1 MKVVVAP
8 QAFKGTASA
17 AVVAAAMSRGV
28 LQAMPHSQ
36 VVEIPIADGG
46 SGTVDALVAATGGRY
61 VTSPAGDPLG
71 RPIAARWGALGDGET
86 AVIEASAASGLSLLS
101 VAERDPTITTTR
113 GTGDLIRAALDA
125 GYTRILI
132 GLGDSATNDAGV
144 GMAQALGVRA
154 LDDMGRD
161 LPNGGAALMRLH
173 SLEIEDVHPRLAS
186 ARITALCDVT
196 NPLCGPGGA
205 SAVFGPQKGATARQ
219 VSLLDASLGRFS
231 EVAAAQMGRN
241 VRDVPGAGAA
251 GGLGAGLV
259 AFCGAALCPGFQV
272 VSKAVR
278 LAEALGGADLVLT
291 GEGRIDAQ
299 TAGGKGVSGV
309 AALSKECGD
318 PLVAAIVGQNGL
330 GETEAATLGID
341 AVFALASSSGG
352 AIPGPESTPG
362 LIQAATARAVA
373 GLLRGRS
380 DAH

>member
-36 VVEIPIADGG
+36 VVEVPIADGG
-46 SGTVDALVAATGGRY
+46 SGTVDAMVAATGGRY

-173 SLEIEDVHPRLAS
+173 SLEIEDVHPLLAS

-219 VSLLDASLGRFS
+219 VSLLDAALGRFS

-330 GETEAATLGID
+330 SETEAATLGID
-341 AVFALASSSGG
+341 AVFALASSPEG

-362 LIQAATARAVA
+362 LIQAATARAIA

>member
-28 LQAMPHSQ
+28 LQAMPNSQ
-36 VVEIPIADGG
+36 VVSIPIADGG

-61 VTSPAGDPLG
+61 VTSPACDPLG
-71 RPIAARWGALGDGET
+71 RPIAARWGVLGDGET
-86 AVIEASAASGLSLLS
+86 AVIEVSAASGLSLLS
-101 VAERDPTITTTR
+101 MAERDPMTTTTR

-173 SLEIEDVHPRLAS
+173 SLELEDVHPRLAS

-219 VSLLDASLGRFS
+219 VSLLDAALGHFS
-231 EVAAAQMGRN
+231 EVAAVQMGRN

-272 VSKAVR
+272 VSRAAR

-341 AVFALASSSGG
+341 AVFALASSPEG

-380 DAH
+380 DVH

>member
-86 AVIEASAASGLSLLS
+86 AVIEVSAASGLSLLS
-101 VAERDPTITTTR
+101 MAERDPTITTTR

-205 SAVFGPQKGATARQ
+205 SAVFGPQKGATTRQ
-219 VSLLDASLGRFS
+219 VSLLDAALGRFS

-278 LAEALGGADLVLT
+278 LAESLGGADLVLT

>member
-219 VSLLDASLGRFS
+219 VSLLDAALGRFS

-278 LAEALGGADLVLT
+278 LAESLGGADLVLT

-380 DAH
+380 DVH

>member
-219 VSLLDASLGRFS
+219 VSLLDAALGRFS

-278 LAEALGGADLVLT
+278 LAESLGGADLVLT

>member
-36 VVEIPIADGG
+36 VVSIPIADGG

-144 GMAQALGVRA
+144 GMAQALGIRA

-219 VSLLDASLGRFS
+219 VSLLDAALGRFS

-278 LAEALGGADLVLT
+278 LAESLGGADLVLT